1 MKFLYE
7 NGPSGVYHK
16 AQNAVANN
24 RLARRKEARKFLTK
38 IMPTEEEKKKQRERE
53 FDREIK
59 ISVLVP
65 LFRLTGIGN
74 SVWRTRRMQMRETSP
89 GL

>member
-1 MKFLYE
+1 M
-7 NGPSGVYHK
+7 
-16 AQNAVANN
+16 ANN

-65 LFRLTGIGN
+65 LFNTPEKFLRDMID
-74 SVWRTRRMQMRETSP
+74 SVREQTYRNWELCLADAMQTRETSP